1 MVIVIIAEIALFSFT
16 PIYGLIIWRRS
27 KKRMKSGDDKQKL
40 KDLVY
45 SIIKCDEEFKVVYAY
60 WYEGYRPKWHRYYRF
75 TYWYFAIGFNE
86 NYIYIVPLQFDKGE
100 ILYKEYRCIKKN
112 SISKIDIE
120 KNTCFL
126 NCKIYD

>member
-16 PIYGLIIWRRS
+16 PIYGLITWRRS

-60 WYEGYRPKWHRYYRF
+60 WYEGYRPKWHKYYRF
-75 TYWYFAIGFNE
+75 TYWYFAIGFNRIAGT
-86 NYIYIVPLQFDKGE
+86 YGDCFCSGTIYHGKPGDRQ
-100 ILYKEYRCIKKN
+100 
-112 SISKIDIE
+112 
-120 KNTCFL
+120 
-126 NCKIYD
+126 